1 MLHILAGAAQKYAQY
16 FFLYFVIPIFLCN
29 IIFLIFPITLGGRE
43 LVCQND
49 NIITWGEGS
58 LGTPKSDYVICAR
71 PLRAKILIFP
81 AKVCQGVSQFL
92 RCSTP
97 SKVVSLL
104 FCNIVIIRISPNT
117 STAPKFHNISGYC
130 FRVTGLLCLGI
141 LYPCRTSNSR

>member
-1 MLHILAGAAQKYAQY
+1 MSHYSLKGVVHILRNHGRGGGGSLQM
-16 FFLYFVIPIFLCN
+16 
-29 IIFLIFPITLGGRE
+29 ITVLHRGGSSQMITVLHRGGPA
-43 LVCQND
+43 ND
-49 NIITWGEGS
+49 YSITWGWCV
-58 LGTPKSDYVICAR
+58 KSDYVICAR